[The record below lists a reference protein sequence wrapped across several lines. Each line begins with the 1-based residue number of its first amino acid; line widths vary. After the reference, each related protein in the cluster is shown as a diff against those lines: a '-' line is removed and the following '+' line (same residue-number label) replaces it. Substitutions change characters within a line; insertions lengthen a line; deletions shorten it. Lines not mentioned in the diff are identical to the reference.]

1 MRWSVS
7 HSDALREL
15 RGLPSDLFDASVTDP
30 PYALGGREPTGD
42 EICSYLQGGDLDVG
56 GDFLGKEWDMPPV
69 PLWREVFRVLKPGAR
84 LLAFGGPRT
93 YDLLSLGIRAAGF
106 VKRDEIYAPALA
118 WVQSAGLPKSSAL
131 LKPCWEPVCLFV
143 KPGPL
148 RPLNLSPCSLPVG
161 PSGRAR
167 APGNFHN
174 MHLPGCLPPACV
186 AACPVAALDRLTGPR
201 ASGKMKAGTARANRG
216 GYAGALPARTSR
228 ETHGDSGAVSRF
240 FPAHEWGRYDVDPL
254 ELLPFMYEG
263 KARGKARLDGAE
275 GVNPHPTVKPVALI
289 RWLWRLVAGPGV
301 LGLDPFLGSGSHAVA
316 ALLEG
321 LRVHGIEREAEYV
334 ELARRRLLAL
344 PSGARAAPR

>member
-1 MRWSVS
+1 
-7 HSDALREL
+7 
-15 RGLPSDLFDASVTDP
+15 
-30 PYALGGREPTGD
+30 
-42 EICSYLQGGDLDVG
+42 
-56 GDFLGKEWDMPPV
+56 
-69 PLWREVFRVLKPGAR
+69 
-84 LLAFGGPRT
+84 
-93 YDLLSLGIRAAGF
+93 
-106 VKRDEIYAPALA
+106 
-118 WVQSAGLPKSSAL
+118 
-131 LKPCWEPVCLFV
+131 
-143 KPGPL
+143 
-148 RPLNLSPCSLPVG
+148 
-161 PSGRAR
+161 
-167 APGNFHN
+167 
-174 MHLPGCLPPACV
+174 
-186 AACPVAALDRLTGPR
+186 
-201 ASGKMKAGTARANRG
+201 MKAGTARANRG

-344 PSGARAAPR
+344 PSGGGGAPR